1 MEKSKDPLW
10 FEDLNSVFVKGK
22 RPGPTPF
29 LGALIVTVPIDSIM
43 LPVEDMFGK
52 FAPSIEYYRAGRAL
66 VSHTILAGME
76 DPVYLENIVDV
87 ICGKTPF
94 TNVPG
99 EMSPEAFFI
108 GVSLVAE
115 RADLRLPGRGARFTV
130 FWYFLKALVRVELS
144 SMDVVYQEC
153 GGYDT

>member
-22 RPGPTPF
+22 RPGPTPS
-29 LGALIVTVPIDSIM
+29 LGALIVTAPIDSIM
-43 LPVEDMFGK
+43 LPVEDMIGK
-52 FAPSIEYYRAGRAL
+52 FALSIEYYRAGRAL
-66 VSHTILAGME
+66 VSRTISAGME
-76 DPVYLENIVDV
+76 DSVYLENIVDV

-115 RADLRLPGRGARFTV
+115 RADLRLPGHGARFTV
-130 FWYFLKALVRVELS
+130 F
-144 SMDVVYQEC
+144 
-153 GGYDT
+153 

>member
-66 VSHTILAGME
+66 VSHTISAGME

-94 TNVPG
+94 TNIPG
-99 EMSPEAFFI
+99 EMGPEAFFV

-115 RADLRLPGRGARFTV
+115 RADLRLPGRGARVTV

-144 SMDVVYQEC
+144 SMEVV
-153 GGYDT
+153 